1 MDTRELAGWMAEGC
15 SRRQAAG
22 AEEKHTE
29 SFSPAHVG
37 ARVCADRA
45 HASTARAHL
54 QKVAAAKE

>member
-1 MDTRELAGWMAEGC
+1 MAEGC
-15 SRRQAAG
+15 SRRQAAA
-22 AEEKHTE
+22 AEKKHTE

-37 ARVCADRA
+37 ASVCADRA